1 MKLFKNFM
9 CMYIIK
15 KHMRVYIYIYIYVCG
30 DCLDKYINTA
40 T

>member
-15 KHMRVYIYIYIYVCG
+15 KHMRIYIYIYVCG